1 MTRRQSGA
9 MGPGPAG
16 RAAVLCW
23 PLWPRPHPFGERRP
37 ARGHFYLGPRCLV
50 LTLLSFSLSVGPRTR
65 LSSDPPSWGAPCHQ
79 LPVAKTRGASG
90 RLPALGPHCTRPPL
104 ASASACCS
112 WGLGPRSFQPWPAPS
127 PRFSC
132 VLGETTEMKCTA
144 APRGG
149 SLVNVLSLRDVPP
162 IGGAYSERVGAPASG
177 QGVDKLSLSQ

>member
-1 MTRRQSGA
+1 MRESGGSNWPGEWVTRRQSGA

-23 PLWPRPHPFGERRP
+23 PLWPRRHPFGEKRP
-37 ARGHFYLGPRCLV
+37 ARGHFHLGPRCLV

-79 LPVAKTRGASG
+79 LPVAKTRRASG
-90 RLPALGPHCTRPPL
+90 RLPALSPHCTRPPL

-149 SLVNVLSLRDVPP
+149 SLVNVLSLRTSHP
-162 IGGAYSERVGAPASG
+162 
-177 QGVDKLSLSQ
+177 